1 MNILCWNCQG
11 LGQSQT
17 VQELVHLVCNVCPA
31 IIFISE
37 IRQASRVTNLKGRLG
52 MDNCFVVEGRDKGG
66 GIALF

>member
-1 MNILCWNCQG
+1 
-11 LGQSQT
+11 
-17 VQELVHLVCNVCPA
+17 VCNVCPA